1 MNNESSELISK
12 FKLMFEPESVA
23 FLGASNDPRKWGF
36 RILSNLVN
44 GGFKGRIY
52 PINPTKEEILGLK
65 VYKKVGEVPEI
76 PELAIIVIPP
86 SGVPAVLR
94 ECAAKGIKAGVVI
107 TAGFAEVDTEGEKLQ
122 QEMAQIARSNG
133 MRFMGPNSDG
143 VVNPHHRL
151 YPEMPP
157 IFPHPGPISIVSQS
171 GNIVGTI
178 MRLAIDNGFGCA
190 KCISS
195 GNEADLHS
203 EDYIKYL
210 GDDPQTKVILSYT
223 EGLKDG
229 SRFFETAKEVSK
241 KKPIVML
248 KAGETPA
255 GAIAAKS
262 HTASLAG
269 SDTAFDAMCKQSGI
283 TRVRRLDDLVNTGL
297 ALLCHPLPRGRR
309 VGIVTA
315 GGGWGVLAADAC
327 ARLGLDVVS
336 LPPETISELN
346 SFMPAWWNRGN
357 PVDLVAGVFGDAVI
371 RCVEVILRCPVVD
384 GVIFLGIMPA
394 LPMEQFALA
403 ATKQDDGERLREVLV
418 SGVGGVFDKFHELS
432 AKYKKP
438 IVVASEPMAFA
449 DNLTRKIVKT
459 LADRNS
465 VCYDMPHKA
474 ATAFANLAKYSE
486 YMNQDSE

>member
-1 MNNESSELISK
+1 MSNESSDLISK
-12 FKLMFEPESVA
+12 LKLMFEPQSVA

-36 RILSNLVN
+36 RILANIVN

-52 PINPTKEEILGLK
+52 PVNPTKEEIQGLK
-65 VYKKVGEVPEI
+65 VYRSVGEVPET
-76 PELAIIVIPP
+76 PELAVIVIPP
-86 SGVPAVLR
+86 SGVTTALR
-94 ECAAKGIKAGVVI
+94 ECATKGIKMALVI
-107 TAGFAEVDTEGEKLQ
+107 TAGFAEVGVEGQRLQ
-122 QEMAQIARSNG
+122 QEMVEIASSTG
-133 MRFMGPNSDG
+133 LRFMGPNSNG
-143 VVNPHHRL
+143 IVNPHHRF

-157 IFPHPGPISIVSQS
+157 IFPRPGPVSIVSQS

-178 MRLAIDNGFGCA
+178 MRLAIDSGFGCA

-210 GDDPQTKVILSYT
+210 AEDPQTKVILSYI
-223 EGLKDG
+223 EGFKDG
-229 SRFFETAKEVSK
+229 RRFFEAAKEVSK

-269 SDTAFDAMCKQSGI
+269 SYTLFDAMCKQSGVI
-283 TRVRRLDDLVNTGL
+283 KVTSLDELVDTGI
-297 ALLCHPLPRGRR
+297 ALLCHPLPKGRR

-315 GGGWGVLAADAC
+315 GGGWGVLAADVC

-336 LPPETISELN
+336 LPPETISELD

-357 PVDLVAGVFGDAVI
+357 PVDLVAGIFGDAVI
-371 RCVEVILRCPVVD
+371 RCIEVILRCPVVD
-384 GVIFLGIMPA
+384 GVIFLGLMPA
-394 LPMEQFALA
+394 LPLEQFALA
-403 ATKQDDGERLREVLV
+403 AKEDDRERLREVLV
-418 SGVGGVFDKFHELS
+418 SGIAGIFDKFHELS
-432 AKYKKP
+432 NKYKKP
-438 IVVASEPMAFA
+438 IIVASEPMAFA
-449 DNLTRKIVKT
+449 ANLTRKIVRT

-486 YMNQDSE
+486 YLNQDSS

>member
-1 MNNESSELISK
+1 MNNESTDLIAK
-12 FKLMFEPESVA
+12 FKLIFEPRSIA
-23 FLGASNDPRKWGF
+23 FLGATNDPGKWGY
-36 RILSNLVN
+36 RILSNIIN

-52 PINPTKEEILGLK
+52 PVNPTKEEILGLK
-65 VYKKVGEVPEI
+65 VYKSVSEI
-76 PELAIIVIPP
+76 PETPDLAVIVIPP
-86 SGVPAVLR
+86 SGVPTVLR
-94 ECAAKGIKAGVVI
+94 ECAAKDIKAGLVI
-107 TAGFAEVDTEGEKLQ
+107 TAGFAEVGVEGEGLQ
-122 QEMAQIARSNG
+122 REMVEIAHSTGLRLV
-133 MRFMGPNSDG
+133 GPNSNG
-143 VVNPHHRL
+143 IVNPHDKL
-151 YPEMPP
+151 YSEMPP

-178 MRLAIDNGFGCA
+178 MRLAIESGFGCA

-203 EDYIKYL
+203 EDYTKYL
-210 GDDPQTKVILSYT
+210 AEDPQTKVILSYI
-223 EGLKDG
+223 EGFKDG

-269 SDTAFDAMCKQSGI
+269 SYTVFDAMCKQSGVI
-283 TRVRRLDDLVNTGL
+283 RVTSLDELVNTGI

-327 ARLGLDVVS
+327 ARLGLEVVS
-336 LPPETISELN
+336 LPPETIKELD

-357 PVDLVAGVFGDAVI
+357 PVDLVAGIFGDAVI
-371 RCVEVILRCPVVD
+371 KCVEVILRCPVVD
-384 GVIFLGIMPA
+384 GVIMLGLMPA
-394 LPMEQFALA
+394 LPLEQFSPA
-403 ATKQDDGERLREVLV
+403 AKEDERERLREALV
-418 SGVGGVFDKFHELS
+418 SAIASIFDKLNELTD
-432 AKYKKP
+432 KYKKP
-438 IVVASEPMAFA
+438 TIVASEPMAFSA
-449 DNLTRKIVKT
+449 SLAKKIIRA

-465 VCYDMPHKA
+465 VCYDMPHQA
-474 ATAFANLAKYSE
+474 AAAFANLARYSE
-486 YMNQDSE
+486 YLNQGNK